1 MNVDE
6 FMKMN
11 ASEKSS
17 RFSQL
22 TPFREDILKLKNG
35 GFTERKILEFLA
47 LNNVVVNQSTLHR
60 FVKRQTEN
68 KPQKRAKKT
77 VAPVANPELDTVSN
91 SNNSASVSPGV
102 ASGGKSE
109 PQKKEREL
117 VEFQGRT
124 IDVNYKPS
132 WVPNDINL
140 KDLL

>member
-22 TPFREDILKLKNG
+22 TPFREDILKLKNE

-77 VAPVANPELDTVSN
+77 EVPAAKVESDTEPNKKNP
-91 SNNSASVSPGV
+91 ASVSPGA
-102 ASGGKSE
+102 ASVVPVE
-109 PQKKEREL
+109 AARKERQL
-117 VEFQGRT
+117 VEFQGRA

-132 WVPNDINL
+132 WVPDDINL

>member
-11 ASEKSS
+11 AAEKSS

-22 TPFREDILKLKNG
+22 TPFREDILKLKNE

-77 VAPVANPELDTVSN
+77 AAPAAKAESGTEPN
-91 SNNSASVSPGV
+91 NNSASASPGV
-102 ASGGKSE
+102 AAGGKSE